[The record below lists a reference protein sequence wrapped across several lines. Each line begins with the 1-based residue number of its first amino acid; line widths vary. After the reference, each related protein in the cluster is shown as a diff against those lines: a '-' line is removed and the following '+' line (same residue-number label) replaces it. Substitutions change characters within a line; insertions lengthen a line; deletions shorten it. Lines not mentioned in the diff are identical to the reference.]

1 MEYLIFP
8 LSAIVCFLISGL
20 NPAIILSKL
29 LYGKDI
35 RECGSKNPGFT
46 NFKRCFGMKTAIVVF
61 IVDLAK
67 AALCV
72 SILSLFFDRLLGNYQ
87 LGAAFCGLFCMLGH
101 SYPIWYSFKGG
112 KGFLVYMSVIFFVD
126 WRCGLIAFALLTV
139 LLLTTKYMSLSAML
153 SVISTVISL
162 AILDVTS
169 YWVLILCSMQA
180 AFIVWRHRSNIMRLL
195 SGTESKFSFKSKKS
209 VG

>member
-8 LSAIVCFLISGL
+8 ISAVSCYLLSGL

-35 RECGSKNPGFT
+35 RDCGSKNPGFT
-46 NFKRCFGMKTAIVVF
+46 NFKRCFGMKTATIVF
-61 IVDLAK
+61 IIDLAK
-67 AALCV
+67 AAVCV
-72 SILSLFFDRLLGNYQ
+72 SIFSLFFDRFLGIYQ
-87 LGAAFCGLFCMLGH
+87 LGAAYCGLFCILGH
-101 SYPIWYSFKGG
+101 SYPIWYGFKGG
-112 KGFLVYMSVIFFVD
+112 KSFLVYVSVILFVD
-126 WRCGLIAFALLTV
+126 WRCGLIAFALLTI

-162 AILDVTS
+162 AILGFSS
-169 YWVLILCSMQA
+169 YWVLILCSLQA
-180 AFIVWRHRSNIMRLL
+180 AFIIWRHRANIKRLL
-195 SGTESKFSFKSKKS
+195 TGTESKFSFKSKKS